1 MFEGLYNSASGMV
14 TQAKIQ
20 EVIANNISKAL
31 VPGYKK
37 LVAVNKTFNDEL
49 NTNVN
54 NSDTEQG
61 KVGGVEIDDIYTIFS
76 QGRLKLTNNPLD
88 VAIEGDGFFVVKTN
102 EQEYYTRNGKF
113 SITSDGILVTSEGYP
128 VMGEQGEIK
137 IISSGSEVNPA
148 IVRKI
153 VINSD
158 GSIVVQGD
166 SLKDNSKIDT
176 LKIVKFED
184 TASLEPIG
192 SSLFMA
198 DNITEPQKS
207 DNFSVCQGY
216 LEQSNVNILDEMV
229 SMMMNMRLYE
239 TNQKILK
246 NMSDAFNRGINEIGR
261 V

>member
-49 NTNVN
+49 NSNVN
-54 NSDTEQG
+54 DSKTERG
-61 KVGGVEIDDIYTIFS
+61 KVGGVEIDDVYTIFD
-76 QGRLKLTNNPLD
+76 QGQLKTTGNPLD
-88 VAIEGDGFFVVKTN
+88 IAIDGEGFFAIQAN
-102 EQEYYTRNGKF
+102 GQEYYTRNGKF
-113 SITSDGILVTSEGYP
+113 SISSEGKLVTPEGHP
-128 VMGEQGEIK
+128 VMGEHGEITISKGGK
-137 IISSGSEVNPA
+137 INPA

-153 VINSD
+153 IINPD
-158 GSIVVQGD
+158 GSIVVQGNN
-166 SLKDNSKIDT
+166 LKDNTTVGT
-176 LKIVKFED
+176 LKIVKFENTD
-184 TASLEPIG
+184 TLEPIG

-198 DNITEPQKS
+198 GNNTEPQKADS
-207 DNFSVCQGY
+207 FSVSQGY

-229 SMMMNMRLYE
+229 SMMINMRIYE

-246 NMSDAFNRGINEIGR
+246 NMSDSFARGIGEIGR

>member
-49 NTNVN
+49 SANAND
-54 NSDTEQG
+54 SKTERG
-61 KVGGVEIDDIYTIFS
+61 KVGGVEIDGVYTIFD
-76 QGRLKLTNNPLD
+76 QGQLKNTDNPLD
-88 VAIEGDGFFVVKTN
+88 LAIDGEGFFVVKAN
-102 EQEYYTRNGKF
+102 GSEYYTRNGKF
-113 SITSDGILVTSEGYP
+113 SINSEGKLVTPEGYS
-128 VMGEQGEIK
+128 VMGEQGEIAIGKNGKLNSAIFSK
-137 IISSGSEVNPA
+137 II
-148 IVRKI
+148 
-153 VINSD
+153 INDD
-158 GSIVVQGD
+158 GGIVVQGN
-166 SLKDNSKIDT
+166 SLKDSNKIGT

-184 TASLEPIG
+184 NSGLKPIG
-192 SSLFMA
+192 SSLFEA
-198 DNITEPQKS
+198 GDKNKPQKA
-207 DNFSVCQGY
+207 DKFSVAQGY

-229 SMMMNMRLYE
+229 SMIINMRVYE

-246 NMSDAFNRGINEIGR
+246 NMSDAFARGIGEIGR